1 MSTGTLL
8 FAKENNIGVLTL
20 NNPDALNALPLEGWE
35 ELRET
40 CFEIKKDPDVRVV
53 VITGTGDRAF
63 CTGTDLKKTAK
74 PADESFVSTYFD
86 FEIYL
91 AGLKMWKPTIAAING
106 YCIGGGLEMAMACDL
121 RVASSKA
128 SFGLTEVKV
137 ASLPG
142 LGGMQRLIRAVPK
155 AVAMKMILSGERV
168 NAQEA
173 YRIGLISDVFEPE
186 ALMEGAMKIAAQ
198 IAANA
203 PLSVKAAKQAC
214 VVGADLPLDQATM
227 FDVLLWG
234 ILRDTEDRLEGRKA
248 FAEKRP
254 PQYKGK

>member
-1 MSTGTLL
+1 MSTGTLV
-8 FAKENNIGVLTL
+8 FTKEGYIGVLTL
-20 NNPDALNALPLEGWE
+20 NNPDALNALPPEGWE
-35 ELRET
+35 ELRDI
-40 CFEIKKDPDVRVV
+40 CFEIKKDPDVRVL

-74 PADESFVSTYFD
+74 MADESFVATYFD
-86 FEIYL
+86 WETYL
-91 AGLKMWKPTIAAING
+91 SGLKMWKPTIAAING
-106 YCIGGGLEMAMACDL
+106 FCIGGGLEMALACDL

-128 SFGLTEVKV
+128 SFALSEVKV

-142 LGGMQRLIRAVPK
+142 LGGMQRLIRTVPK
-155 AVAMKMILSGERV
+155 AMAMKMILGAERI

-173 YRIGLISDVFEPE
+173 YRIGLISDIFEPE

-214 VVGADLPLDQATM
+214 VVGADLPLDQAIM
-227 FDVLLWG
+227 YDYMLWG

-254 PQYKGK
+254 PQYKGR